1 MFQSALPQVRT
12 RAFAR
17 VLGPFLTIV
26 TALIIYRLPTMA
38 ETFTDFF
45 ANEAMVWIT
54 GAMLLLSGLII
65 IAFHQYWR
73 TLAAALVSLF
83 GWFLALRGA
92 VLLIA
97 PNLIIRGGEAMMP
110 HQTLLRLSFGLLTLI
125 GLYLTYVGW
134 ITDPSKD

>member
-38 ETFTDFF
+38 ETFADFF
-45 ANEAMVWIT
+45 TNEAMVWIT

-73 TLAAALVSLF
+73 TLAAVLVSLF

-110 HQTLLRLSFGLLTLI
+110 HQTLLRLGFGLLTLI

-134 ITDPSKD
+134 IADPSED